1 MSLGSFYCWVS
12 ISSLS
17 QVKIQLSLMLSY
29 PPAVCQPATS
39 DAAATRAIVLLDRM
53 IRHTSTASN
62 CLLSCDELESA
73 LASIGRKAAQ
83 AEPDALMMQTEDADK
98 NEQEEMWNNGTRTL
112 VVRRL
117 LSVAQSIAG
126 AG

>member
-1 MSLGSFYCWVS
+1 MPFL
-12 ISSLS
+12 
-17 QVKIQLSLMLSY
+17 
-29 PPAVCQPATS
+29 PAVCHPATS

-83 AEPDALMMQTEDADK
+83 AEPDALMMQTDDADK
-98 NEQEEMWNNGTRTL
+98 NEQQEMWSIGTRTT
-112 VVRRL
+112 VVHRL